1 MRLEDYHMIYF
12 LGIGG
17 IGMSALARWF
27 KREGFAITGYDKTV
41 TPLTNELENE
51 GMRISYKDDRTL
63 LPAALSKEATL
74 VVYTPAVPSDT
85 DLFRYFKENDFAL
98 FKRSEI
104 LGQITKDMYTV
115 AVAGTHGKTTTSSM
129 IGHMLLSAGRSC
141 SAFIGGIAQNY
152 GTNLLVQKAEGERA
166 VAVVEADE
174 YDRSFLRLYPNLA
187 IVTAIDSDHLDIYGN
202 EESLKQSFRMFIER
216 IAADGTLFIN
226 SNLAPEYIQSLPD
239 HLKIEQYGL
248 QKGSIRA
255 ENIRIERSTFV
266 FDAVLPNQVM
276 KDFNLQTPGFHNV
289 ENAMSAIAVAWSL
302 GLSEKEIRTAISS
315 YGGVKRRFEYVI
327 KTDELVFIDD
337 YAHHPVEIKALMD
350 SVKMLYPDK
359 RITAIFQPHL
369 YSRTRDLA
377 DDFAKSFD
385 QADQVLL
392 MSIYPAREQPIE
404 GVSSRLIYDALVTNE
419 KQLSD
424 GEDLL
429 NYLRKDRPEILLT
442 IGAGDIDQ
450 MVLPIK
456 ELLTREVA

>member
-1 MRLEDYHMIYF
+1 MIYF

-27 KREGFAITGYDKTV
+27 KGEGFAVAGYDKTA
-41 TPLTNELENE
+41 TPLTSELESE
-51 GMRISYKDDRTL
+51 GMKISYTDDRTL
-63 LPAALSKEATL
+63 LPVAPMVKETTL
-74 VVYTPAVPSDT
+74 VVYTPAVPKET
-85 DLFRYFKENDFAL
+85 NLFQYFEENDFAL
-98 FKRSEI
+98 YKRSEI
-104 LGQITKDMYTV
+104 LGRITKDMYTV

-129 IGHMLLSAGRSC
+129 IGHMLICAGRSC
-141 SAFIGGIAQNY
+141 SAFVGGITQNY
-152 GTNLLVQKAEGERA
+152 GTNLLVHQVDGEKP

-174 YDRSFLRLYPNLA
+174 YDRSFLRLHPNFA

-202 EESLKQSFRMFIER
+202 EESLQQSFRMFIEK

-226 SNLAPEYIQSLPD
+226 SNISPEYVQSLPSQ
-239 HLKIEQYGL
+239 LKIEQYGL
-248 QKGSIRA
+248 KKGIFRA
-255 ENIRIERSTFV
+255 ENIRIESSTFV

-276 KDFNLQTPGFHNV
+276 KNFNLQTPGFHNV

-327 KTDELVFIDD
+327 KTDDLVYIDD

-350 SVKMLYPDK
+350 SVKMLYPNK

-369 YSRTRDLA
+369 YTRTRD
-377 DDFAKSFD
+377 FAKEFAQSFD
-385 QADQVLL
+385 QADQVIL
-392 MSIYPAREQPIE
+392 MSIYPAREKPIE
-404 GVSSRLIYDALVTNE
+404 GVSSRLIYDDLATNE
-419 KQLSD
+419 KQLYN

-429 NYLRKDRPEILLT
+429 NHLRMDRPEILLT

-456 ELLTREVA
+456 QVLTREVA